1 MILHPAES
9 LKRYTESGHW
19 GRRTL
24 LDLLRETAAK
34 APERPAVV
42 DPADRPDLT
51 GTAAQS
57 LSYRELAAAVD
68 AIATGLLD
76 MGLRKDEIVVV
87 QLPNVWELVAMFLAV
102 SRAGG
107 VLSPMPIQWR
117 DNEFQNVKKLTEARF
132 FFGMRDFKGADQLAI
147 AEKTGFVALPI
158 ERIAEMARGAADVAR
173 LDAIGVDANDI
184 FSLCWSS
191 GTEALSKG
199 CPMSHNNWL
208 FQMNLIPQTAG
219 LHEGDRVLATAPV
232 VNMTGVATWLASLAI
247 GGTTLLH
254 HPLNMPLLLK
264 QLMHDQ
270 VHFTLLVP
278 ALLNMIL
285 KLPNLD
291 QFDFSSVRC
300 IASGSAQPSRWSMEE
315 FKRRWNIEIL
325 HAWGQTEGTAVFAG
339 ARDVPDFAKRAD
351 HFPWWGCP
359 GVEWPSGT
367 RGVEM
372 KLLDEGGAEC
382 TQPGQVGELVY
393 RGPNVFAGYYQR
405 PDLAKSTFT
414 PDGFC
419 RTGDFFIV
427 RDAHHIGFFDRK
439 KDIVIRG
446 GFNVSAA
453 EVENLVL
460 THPGVQEVAAVALP
474 DEIMGEK
481 TCIFVVPKDKAQPP
495 TLEGIVGHLKQIGVA
510 AYKLP
515 EHIEY
520 LEAIPR
526 NPVGKVLKAEL
537 RKLLRPG
544 AA

>member
-1 MILHPAES
+1 MILHSTEA

-57 LSYRELAAAVD
+57 LSYRELSAAVD

-132 FFGMRDFKGADQLAI
+132 FFGMRDFKGADQMAI

-158 ERIAEMARGAADVAR
+158 ERIAEMARGAADIAR
-173 LDAIGVDANDI
+173 LDAIDVDANDI

-191 GTEALSKG
+191 GTEALSKA

-285 KLPNLD
+285 KLPNVD
-291 QFDFSSVRC
+291 QLDFSGVRC

-351 HFPWWGCP
+351 HFPWWGGP
-359 GVEWPSGT
+359 DVAWPSGI

-372 KLLDEGGAEC
+372 KLLDEADAEC

-393 RGPNVFAGYYQR
+393 RGPNVFAGYYRR

-414 PDGFC
+414 ADGFC

-439 KDIVIRG
+439 KDIIIRG
-446 GFNVSAA
+446 GYNVSAA

-460 THPGVQEVAAVALP
+460 THPGVQEVAAVAVP

-481 TCIFVVPKDKAQPP
+481 TCIYVVPKDKARPP
-495 TLEGIVGHLKQIGVA
+495 TLEDIVDHLKQIGVA

-520 LEAIPR
+520 LDTIPR
-526 NPVGKVLKAEL
+526 NPVGKILKAQL
-537 RKLLRPG
+537 RQRVRS
-544 AA
+544 AAA

>member
-1 MILHPAES
+1 MILHNAET

-51 GTAAQS
+51 GTAAQN
-57 LSYRELAAAVD
+57 LSYREFAAAVD

-102 SRAGG
+102 SRASG

-208 FQMNLIPQTAG
+208 FQMNLIPLTAG

-264 QLMHDQ
+264 QLIHDQ

-285 KLPNLD
+285 KLPNVD
-291 QFDFSSVRC
+291 QLDFSSVRC

-351 HFPWWGCP
+351 HFPSWGRP
-359 GVEWPSGT
+359 GVEWPSDIQ
-367 RGVEM
+367 GVEM
-372 KLLDEGGAEC
+372 KLLDESGAEC

-405 PDLAKSTFT
+405 PDLAISTFT

-427 RDAHHIGFFDRK
+427 RDVHHIGFFDRK
-439 KDIVIRG
+439 KDIIIRG

-460 THPGVQEVAAVALP
+460 THPGVQEVAAVAVP

-495 TLEGIVGHLKQIGVA
+495 ALEDIVGHLKQIGVA

-515 EHIEY
+515 ERIEY
-520 LEAIPR
+520 LDAIPR
-526 NPVGKVLKAEL
+526 NPVGKILKAEL
-537 RKLLRPG
+537 RKHLRT
-544 AA
+544 AAA

>member
-1 MILHPAES
+1 MILHNPGT

-24 LDLLRETAAK
+24 LDLLRETATK
-34 APERPAVV
+34 APERPAVI

-57 LSYRELAAAVD
+57 LSYRELSVAVD

-132 FFGMRDFKGADQLAI
+132 FFGMRDFKGAHQLAI
-147 AEKTGFVALPI
+147 AEKAGFVALPI

-199 CPMSHNNWL
+199 CPMSHNNWI
-208 FQMNLIPQTAG
+208 FQMNLIPQAAG

-278 ALLNMIL
+278 AVLNMIL
-285 KLPNLD
+285 KLPNVD
-291 QFDFSSVRC
+291 QLDFSSVRC
-300 IASGSAQPSRWSMEE
+300 IASGSAPPSRWSMEE

-325 HAWGQTEGTAVFAG
+325 HAWGQTEGTALFAG
-339 ARDVPDFAKRAD
+339 AQDVPDFAKRAD

-359 GVEWPSGT
+359 GVEWPSGI

-372 KLLDEGGAEC
+372 KLLDEGDDEC

-414 PDGFC
+414 LDGYC

-439 KDIVIRG
+439 KDIIIRG

-460 THPGVQEVAAVALP
+460 THPGVQEVAAVAVP

-495 TLEGIVGHLKQIGVA
+495 TLEDIVGHLKKIGVA

-520 LEAIPR
+520 LDAIPR
-526 NPVGKVLKAEL
+526 NPVGKILKAQL
-537 RKLLRPG
+537 RKHVRP
-544 AA
+544 AAA

>member
-1 MILHPAES
+1 MILHSTEA

-57 LSYRELAAAVD
+57 LSYRELSAAVE

-158 ERIAEMARGAADVAR
+158 ERIAEMARGAADIAR
-173 LDAIGVDANDI
+173 LDAIDVDANDI

-191 GTEALSKG
+191 GTEALSKA

-208 FQMNLIPQTAG
+208 FQMSLIPQTAG

-285 KLPNLD
+285 KLPNVD
-291 QFDFSSVRC
+291 QLDFSGVRC

-351 HFPWWGCP
+351 HFPWWGLP
-359 GVEWPSGT
+359 DVAWPSGI

-372 KLLDEGGAEC
+372 KLLDEADAEC

-393 RGPNVFAGYYQR
+393 RGPNVFAGYYRR

-439 KDIVIRG
+439 KDIIIRG
-446 GFNVSAA
+446 GYNVSAA

-460 THPGVQEVAAVALP
+460 THPGVQEVAAVAVP

-481 TCIFVVPKDKAQPP
+481 TCIYVVPKDKAQPP
-495 TLEGIVGHLKQIGVA
+495 TLEDIVGHLKQIGVA

-520 LEAIPR
+520 LDTIPR
-526 NPVGKVLKAEL
+526 NPVGKILKAQL
-537 RKLLRPG
+537 RQRVRS
-544 AA
+544 AAA

>member
-1 MILHPAES
+1 
-9 LKRYTESGHW
+9 
-19 GRRTL
+19 
-24 LDLLRETAAK
+24 
-34 APERPAVV
+34 
-42 DPADRPDLT
+42 
-51 GTAAQS
+51 
-57 LSYRELAAAVD
+57 
-68 AIATGLLD
+68 
-76 MGLRKDEIVVV
+76 
-87 QLPNVWELVAMFLAV
+87 
-102 SRAGG
+102 
-107 VLSPMPIQWR
+107 
-117 DNEFQNVKKLTEARF
+117 
-132 FFGMRDFKGADQLAI
+132 MRDFKGADQLAI
-147 AEKTGFVALPI
+147 AEKTGFVALPL
-158 ERIAEMARGAADVAR
+158 ERIAEMARGAADAAR
-173 LDAIGVDANDI
+173 LDAIDVDANDI

-208 FQMNLIPQTAG
+208 FQMNLIPQSAG

-278 ALLNMIL
+278 AVLNMIL
-285 KLPNLD
+285 KLPNVD
-291 QFDFSSVRC
+291 QLDFSSVRC

-339 ARDVPDFAKRAD
+339 AWDVPDFAKRAD

-359 GVEWPSGT
+359 GVEWPSGI
-367 RGVEM
+367 RSVEM
-372 KLLDEGGAEC
+372 KLLDEADAEC

-393 RGPNVFAGYYQR
+393 RGPNVFAGYYRR

-414 PDGFC
+414 SDGFC

-439 KDIVIRG
+439 KDIIIRG
-446 GFNVSAA
+446 GYNVSAA

-460 THPGVQEVAAVALP
+460 THPGVQEVAAVAVAVP

-481 TCIFVVPKDKAQPP
+481 TCIYVVPKDKAQPP
-495 TLEGIVGHLKQIGVA
+495 TLEAIVGHLKQIGVA

-520 LEAIPR
+520 LDIIPR
-526 NPVGKVLKAEL
+526 NPVGKILKAQL
-537 RKLLRPG
+537 RKHVRP
-544 AA
+544 AAA

>member
-1 MILHPAES
+1 MILHSTEA

-57 LSYRELAAAVD
+57 LSYLELSAAVD

-117 DNEFQNVKKLTEARF
+117 DNEFQNVKKLTDARF
-132 FFGMRDFKGADQLAI
+132 FFGMRDFKGVDQMAI

-158 ERIAEMARGAADVAR
+158 ERIAEMARGAADIAR
-173 LDAIGVDANDI
+173 LDAIVVDANDI

-285 KLPNLD
+285 KLPNVD
-291 QFDFSSVRC
+291 QLDFSGVRC

-351 HFPWWGCP
+351 HFPWWGLP
-359 GVEWPSGT
+359 DVAWPSGI

-372 KLLDEGGAEC
+372 KLLDEADAEC

-393 RGPNVFAGYYQR
+393 RGPNVFAGYYRR

-439 KDIVIRG
+439 KDIIIRG
-446 GFNVSAA
+446 GYNVSAA

-460 THPGVQEVAAVALP
+460 THPGVQEVAAVAVP

-481 TCIFVVPKDKAQPP
+481 TCIYVVPKDKAQPP
-495 TLEGIVGHLKQIGVA
+495 TLEDIVGHLKQIGVA

-520 LEAIPR
+520 LDTIPR
-526 NPVGKVLKAEL
+526 NPVGKILKAQL
-537 RKLLRPG
+537 RQRVRS
-544 AA
+544 AAA

>member
-1 MILHPAES
+1 
-9 LKRYTESGHW
+9 
-19 GRRTL
+19 
-24 LDLLRETAAK
+24 LLRETAAK

-57 LSYRELAAAVD
+57 LSYRELSAAVD

-117 DNEFQNVKKLTEARF
+117 DNEFQNVKNLTEARF

-158 ERIAEMARGAADVAR
+158 ERITEMARGAADIAR
-173 LDAIGVDANDI
+173 LDAIVVDANDI

-359 GVEWPSGT
+359 GVEWPSGI

-393 RGPNVFAGYYQR
+393 RGPNVFAGYYKR

-537 RKLLRPG
+537 RKLLRP
-544 AA
+544 AAA

>member
-1 MILHPAES
+1 MILHNTEA

-57 LSYRELAAAVD
+57 LSYRELSAAVD

-87 QLPNVWELVAMFLAV
+87 QLPNVWELVTMFLAV

-132 FFGMRDFKGADQLAI
+132 FFGMRDFKGADQMTI

-158 ERIAEMARGAADVAR
+158 ERIAEMARGAADIAR
-173 LDAIGVDANDI
+173 LDAIVVDANDI

-278 ALLNMIL
+278 AVLNMIL
-285 KLPNLD
+285 KLPNVD
-291 QFDFSSVRC
+291 QLDFSGVRC

-359 GVEWPSGT
+359 DVKWPSGI
-367 RGVEM
+367 RSVEM
-372 KLLDEGGAEC
+372 KLLDEADAEC

-393 RGPNVFAGYYQR
+393 RGPNVFAGYYRR

-414 PDGFC
+414 SDGFC

-439 KDIVIRG
+439 KDIIIRG
-446 GFNVSAA
+446 GYNVSAA

-460 THPGVQEVAAVALP
+460 THPGVQEVAAVAVP

-481 TCIFVVPKDKAQPP
+481 TCIYVVPKDKAQPP
-495 TLEGIVGHLKQIGVA
+495 TLEAIVGHLKQIGVA

-520 LEAIPR
+520 LDIIPR
-526 NPVGKVLKAEL
+526 NPAGKILKTQL
-537 RKLLRPG
+537 RQRVRS
-544 AA
+544 AAA

>member
-1 MILHPAES
+1 MILHSTEA
-9 LKRYTESGHW
+9 LKHYTESGHW

-34 APERPAVV
+34 VPERPAVV

-51 GTAAQS
+51 GTAARS
-57 LSYRELAAAVD
+57 LSYRELSAAVD

-132 FFGMRDFKGADQLAI
+132 FFGMRDFKGADQMAI

-158 ERIAEMARGAADVAR
+158 ERIAEMARGAADIAR
-173 LDAIGVDANDI
+173 LDAIVVDANDI

-208 FQMNLIPQTAG
+208 YQMNLIPQTAG

-278 ALLNMIL
+278 AVLNMIL
-285 KLPNLD
+285 KLPNVD
-291 QFDFSSVRC
+291 QLNFSNVRC

-339 ARDVPDFAKRAD
+339 ARDVPDFAKRSD

-359 GVEWPSGT
+359 GVEWPSGI

-372 KLLDEGGAEC
+372 KLLDEADVEC

-393 RGPNVFAGYYQR
+393 RGPNVFAGYYRR
-405 PDLAKSTFT
+405 PDLAISSFT
-414 PDGFC
+414 ADGFC

-439 KDIVIRG
+439 KDIIIRG
-446 GFNVSAA
+446 GYNVSAA

-460 THPGVQEVAAVALP
+460 THPGVQEVAAVAVP
-474 DEIMGEK
+474 DAIMGEK

-495 TLEGIVGHLKQIGVA
+495 TLEDIVGHLKHIGVA

-520 LEAIPR
+520 LDIIPR
-526 NPVGKVLKAEL
+526 NPVGKILKAQL
-537 RKLLRPG
+537 RKHVRP
-544 AA
+544 AAA